1 MSALGVIGRRIG
13 VAAGAAGAVAY
24 SRGHAGRAEFVPL
37 ADADERADE
46 PREDRED
53 NDTEPTANP

>member
-37 ADADERADE
+37 ADEHGDE

-53 NDTEPTANP
+53 NNTEPPPEA

>member
-37 ADADERADE
+37 ADERADE

-53 NDTEPTANP
+53 REDNDAEPTA